1 MLVLGKTSPG
11 ERIEPAAPV
20 WSISCTSATT
30 GAVSSGW
37 LGGVKSRGDG
47 SGLSAIP
54 ADGHRGVHVHGYRGL
69 DGAAQRLGDGYYSE
83 VLEQHRSVLRSE
95 FVRCEG
101 VEMGTEGDSFF
112 IAFGRA
118 PDAVDAA
125 VALQRGLAAA
135 NWPNGARVRV
145 RVGVHT
151 GQPTL
156 VADGY
161 VGLDVHRAAR
171 IMAAAN
177 GGQVV
182 MSQATRDLVLN
193 GLPDGAEMRTSA
205 SIGSKT

>member
-1 MLVLGKTSPG
+1 
-11 ERIEPAAPV
+11 
-20 WSISCTSATT
+20 
-30 GAVSSGW
+30 
-37 LGGVKSRGDG
+37 
-47 SGLSAIP
+47 
-54 ADGHRGVHVHGYRGL
+54 
-69 DGAAQRLGDGYYSE
+69 
-83 VLEQHRSVLRSE
+83 
-95 FVRCEG
+95 
-101 VEMGTEGDSFF
+101 MGTEGDSFF